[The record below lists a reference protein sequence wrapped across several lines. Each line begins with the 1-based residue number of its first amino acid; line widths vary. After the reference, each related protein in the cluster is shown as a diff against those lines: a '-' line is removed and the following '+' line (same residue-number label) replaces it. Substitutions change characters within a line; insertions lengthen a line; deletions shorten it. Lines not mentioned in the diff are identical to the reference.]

1 MEIVIDS
8 LITGASKA
16 NGAVVIIDVFR
27 AFTTAALAISQGA
40 KNIYLVSDIEDAKIL
55 RDKVGADYCVGE
67 VDGKKPA
74 GFDFGNSPYEI
85 KQIELTNKSLVLST
99 RAGVVGVNSV
109 EKSDVIM
116 GASLVNAE
124 ATCRWLQRKAFE
136 KVTIVAMG
144 WAGITRTDEDEICAM
159 YIRNLLEH
167 RKTDHNSIKYMILS
181 SSHVSKFDDVN
192 LPWYHP
198 QDRDIALD
206 INSIDCPIVIT
217 SQEGILVARRGV

>member
-1 MEIVIDS
+1 
-8 LITGASKA
+8 
-16 NGAVVIIDVFR
+16 
-27 AFTTAALAISQGA
+27 
-40 KNIYLVSDIEDAKIL
+40 
-55 RDKVGADYCVGE
+55 
-67 VDGKKPA
+67 
-74 GFDFGNSPYEI
+74 
-85 KQIELTNKSLVLST
+85 
-99 RAGVVGVNSV
+99 
-109 EKSDVIM
+109 
-116 GASLVNAE
+116 
-124 ATCRWLQRKAFE
+124 
-136 KVTIVAMG
+136 MG

-167 RKTDHNSIKYMILS
+167 RKTDHNSIKNMILS